1 MVWRNKKEVYMFLTT
16 LFEGLCALAGYVM
29 GGWLCA
35 VVLFALPCF
44 IWEKITK
51 KTVPKKK
58 LFMTILTIVFAL
70 IAICSTD
77 LEAILRENAELQSEI
92 TELKSD
98 YSALKSKNS
107 ELKNKCDDLQSEID
121 DLQAQLNQ
129 VPHKLKFYDEY
140 IVFVEDDGTDL
151 YHKYECDKFKGDDF
165 WAFNVDQA
173 ISRDYKPCSACCD
186 D

>member
-1 MVWRNKKEVYMFLTT
+1 MKEVSMFLAT
-16 LFEGLCALAGYVM
+16 LFECLCGLVGYAM

-51 KTVPKKK
+51 KTAPKKK
-58 LFMTILTIVFAL
+58 LFITILTIVFAL
-70 IAICSTD
+70 IAICSTN
-77 LEAILRENAELQSEI
+77 LEAIIRENTELQSEI
-92 TELKSD
+92 SELKND
-98 YSALKSKNS
+98 NSALKSKNS
-107 ELKNKCDDLQSEID
+107 KLKSECSDLQSEID
-121 DLQAQLNQ
+121 ELQAELNQ
-129 VPHKLKFYDEY
+129 VPDKLKFYDEY

-173 ISRDYKPCSACCD
+173 ISRDYKPCSICCD
-186 D
+186 E